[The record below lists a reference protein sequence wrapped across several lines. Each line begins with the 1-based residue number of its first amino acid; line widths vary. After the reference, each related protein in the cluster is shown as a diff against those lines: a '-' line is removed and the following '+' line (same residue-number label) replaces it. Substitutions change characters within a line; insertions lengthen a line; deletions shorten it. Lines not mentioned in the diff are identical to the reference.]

1 MEIKLHSIQFYK
13 CNLTGSDFT
22 KSQLQNCNFDHVV
35 ARDTIFYKSNLT
47 GSSFRY
53 ANLIQATLE
62 KANLADCDFTGATL
76 FRTNVSK
83 VKLTPE
89 TKLDGAYRDQLE
101 VYPIHR
107 DQLNVSA
114 LFSNEQR

>member
-1 MEIKLHSIQFYK
+1 NFMETKLHSIQFYR

-22 KSQLQNCNFDHVV
+22 KAQLQSCNFDHVV
-35 ARDTIFYKSNLT
+35 ARDVIFHKSDLS

-53 ANLIQATLE
+53 ANLIQATFE

-89 TKLDGAYRDQLE
+89 TKFEGAFRGQLE
-101 VYPIHR
+101 VYPRHR
-107 DQLNVSA
+107 DQLNVNS
-114 LFSNEQR
+114 LFTNE